1 MSSQTNDKHRREKA
15 FSNRELSLFCSQLAL
30 VIRSGIPLRDG
41 LESMNED
48 SAEGERWRR
57 VLSSLSEAIEEG
69 EALYKAFEETGV
81 FPEYM
86 VHMIEIGERAGKL
99 EEVMSSLSGFYD
111 REDRIKQEIRGAVTY
126 PALLVCMMAAVIL
139 VLVVRVL
146 PVFQKVF
153 ENLGVQMSSTAQALM
168 NFGAIAS
175 QYSVVIA
182 GVLAAVIIGFLI
194 YARVR
199 GDSGFT
205 GRLPGMK
212 KISEKISAGRFAS
225 ALSLMLSSGYD
236 TRAALDL
243 IPNILSGEEIK
254 KKVAK
259 VKFLVEGGVS
269 LADAVKQAGI
279 FPGLYSKMV
288 AVGFKT
294 GAIDEVMKELSDLYQ
309 EEIDTSL
316 NNFVA
321 VLEPALVAALSIVIG
336 VIILSV
342 MLPLMGIMS
351 SIG

>member
-1 MSSQTNDKHRREKA
+1 MSSQKNDKHKEKA
-15 FSNRELSLFCSQLAL
+15 FTNRELSLFCSQLAL
-30 VIRSGIPLRDG
+30 VIRSGISLHDG

-48 SAEGERWRR
+48 SGGGEHWRR
-57 VLSSLSEAIEEG
+57 VLSSLSESIGEG
-69 EALYKAFEETGV
+69 EPLYKAFQETGV

-99 EEVMSSLSGFYD
+99 EEVMTSLSGFYD
-111 REDRIKQEIRGAVTY
+111 REDKIKQEIRGAVIY
-126 PALLVCMMAAVIL
+126 PGLLVCMMAAVIL

-168 NFGAIAS
+168 NFGIIAS
-175 QYSVVIA
+175 QYSMVIA
-182 GVLAAVIIGFLI
+182 GLLAALIIGLLV

-199 GDSGFT
+199 GDAGYT
-205 GRLPGMK
+205 ATLPGMK
-212 KISEKISAGRFAS
+212 KITEKISAGRFAS

-243 IPNILSGEEIK
+243 IPNILTGKEIK
-254 KKVAK
+254 KKVER
-259 VKFLVEGGVS
+259 VKFLVDGGVTLS
-269 LADAVKQAGI
+269 DAVKQAGI